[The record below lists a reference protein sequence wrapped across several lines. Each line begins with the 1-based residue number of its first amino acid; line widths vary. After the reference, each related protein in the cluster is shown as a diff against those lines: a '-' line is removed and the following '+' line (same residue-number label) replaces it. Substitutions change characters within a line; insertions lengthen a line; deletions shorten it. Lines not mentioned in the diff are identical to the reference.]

1 MGSRVLIRN
10 KSIVIAGIFLT
21 FAFYLIGCKATEK
34 VVTEKSGAELWSQQ
48 CSRCHNMPDPT
59 AYQDDKWE
67 TVSMH
72 MKVRANI
79 SDKEIKLIKE
89 FLQSANGEE

>member
-1 MGSRVLIRN
+1 MGNGILKNGKKGLVAMAIILI
-10 KSIVIAGIFLT
+10 
-21 FAFYLIGCKATEK
+21 AFWLHSCKTGEK
-34 VVTEKSGAELWSQQ
+34 VAVEKSGAELWSEQ

-59 AYQDDKWE
+59 TYSDDKWE

-79 SDKEIKLIKE
+79 STKEIELIKQ
-89 FLQSANGEE
+89 FLQSANGD